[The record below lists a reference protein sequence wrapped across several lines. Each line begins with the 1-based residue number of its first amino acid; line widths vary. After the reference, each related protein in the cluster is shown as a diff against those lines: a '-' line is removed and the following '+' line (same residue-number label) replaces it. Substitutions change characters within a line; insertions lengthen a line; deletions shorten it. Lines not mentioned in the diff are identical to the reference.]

1 MPAFLWSKHILWLE
15 DIIILGYMDIYT
27 SLLQSVVSLPNPLQ
41 AARWFGI
48 RVKRRLKIWDCCTES
63 QRPEQTRFLSVCV
76 TDKHSL
82 TVSHI
87 FPWMGLDLFYTLAG
101 EVIVGGGDGVSDA
114 ERASLSTL
122 EKHSEV
128 VTLLAMHFGS
138 VDLSLYLN

>member
-48 RVKRRLKIWDCCTES
+48 RVKRRLKIWDCCTEL

-128 VTLLAMHFGS
+128 ATLLAMHFGS

>member
-48 RVKRRLKIWDCCTES
+48 RVKRRLKIWDCCTEL

-87 FPWMGLDLFYTLAG
+87 FPWMSLDLFYSLAG

-138 VDLSLYLN
+138 VDLSLHLN

>member
-15 DIIILGYMDIYT
+15 DIIILGYMDIYS

-138 VDLSLYLN
+138 VDLSLHLN

>member
-138 VDLSLYLN
+138 VDLSLHLN